1 MRYEDSIRQIKG
13 VGEKAEQ
20 RFHKL
25 DIWNVGDLL
34 EHYPREYDEFHDLV
48 KIADVKEGEMAAVEG
63 VMACRPS
70 IHTTAR
76 LKILSMVLE
85 DETGRITVT
94 WFNMPFLANR
104 LKMGT
109 RYILRGKVGRK
120 NGKLVLVRQFMT
132 SISPKISWNI
142 ERPEN
147 GLYLMSSFYIRQPY
161 RQSASKIISRVLML

>member
-48 KIADVKEGEMAAVEG
+48 KIADIKEGEMAAVEG

-104 LKMGT
+104 LNTAIRIQNGEEEYSARESWPQKRKTCT
-109 RYILRGKVGRK
+109 R
-120 NGKLVLVRQFMT
+120 T
-132 SISPKISWNI
+132 A
-142 ERPEN
+142 EN
-147 GLYLMSSFYIRQPY
+147 
-161 RQSASKIISRVLML
+161 V

>member
-48 KIADVKEGEMAAVEG
+48 KIADIKEGEMAAVEG

-70 IHTTAR
+70 IHR
-76 LKILSMVLE
+76 
-85 DETGRITVT
+85 R
-94 WFNMPFLANR
+94 
-104 LKMGT
+104 
-109 RYILRGKVGRK
+109 
-120 NGKLVLVRQFMT
+120 
-132 SISPKISWNI
+132 
-142 ERPEN
+142 
-147 GLYLMSSFYIRQPY
+147 
-161 RQSASKIISRVLML
+161 

>member
-76 LKILSMVLE
+76 MKILSMVLE

-94 WFNMPFLANR
+94 WFNMPA
-104 LKMGT
+104 
-109 RYILRGKVGRK
+109 
-120 NGKLVLVRQFMT
+120 
-132 SISPKISWNI
+132 
-142 ERPEN
+142 EN
-147 GLYLMSSFYIRQPY
+147 GNPLY
-161 RQSASKIISRVLML
+161 SARESWPQKRKTCTRTAENV

>member
-34 EHYPREYDEFHDLV
+34 EHYPREDDEFHDLV

-76 LKILSMVLE
+76 MKILSMVLE
-85 DETGRITVT
+85 YETGT
-94 WFNMPFLANR
+94 
-104 LKMGT
+104 
-109 RYILRGKVGRK
+109 
-120 NGKLVLVRQFMT
+120 
-132 SISPKISWNI
+132 
-142 ERPEN
+142 
-147 GLYLMSSFYIRQPY
+147 
-161 RQSASKIISRVLML
+161 

>member
-76 LKILSMVLE
+76 MKILSMVLE

-94 WFNMPFLANR
+94 WFNICL
-104 LKMGT
+104 L
-109 RYILRGKVGRK
+109 Y
-120 NGKLVLVRQFMT
+120 T
-132 SISPKISWNI
+132 SPSP
-142 ERPEN
+142 RD
-147 GLYLMSSFYIRQPY
+147 
-161 RQSASKIISRVLML
+161 

>member
-63 VMACRPS
+63 VPS
-70 IHTTAR
+70 FDSYDRKDENLIH
-76 LKILSMVLE
+76 
-85 DETGRITVT
+85 
-94 WFNMPFLANR
+94 
-104 LKMGT
+104 GT
-109 RYILRGKVGRK
+109 RR
-120 NGKLVLVRQFMT
+120 
-132 SISPKISWNI
+132 
-142 ERPEN
+142 
-147 GLYLMSSFYIRQPY
+147 
-161 RQSASKIISRVLML
+161 